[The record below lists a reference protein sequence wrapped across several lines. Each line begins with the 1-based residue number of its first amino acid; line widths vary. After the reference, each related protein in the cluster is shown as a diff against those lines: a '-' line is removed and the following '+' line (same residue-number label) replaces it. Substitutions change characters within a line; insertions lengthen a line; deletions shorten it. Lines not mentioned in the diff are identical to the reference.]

1 MPLLTTQSARGFGFG
16 SLVASI
22 PGTFESIATQTVT
35 SGGTSSIAFTSI
47 PSTYKNLQLR
57 ITAQTNRTVYGI
69 DEGYMRFNSDSGNNY
84 SNHRMFG
91 DGSSATAAP
100 NQSET
105 HILMGSGHFG
115 TTVGGGNFGI
125 NIIDI
130 FDYASTN
137 KNKTIRLIGGTD
149 HNGAQYGSIGGRVGQ
164 TSGVWMNSASAISSI
179 TITPANSSLFT
190 EYSSFALYGIK
201 G

>member
-22 PGTFESIATQTVT
+22 PGTFESISTFTVT

-57 ITAQTNRTVYGI
+57 ITAQTNRGTYGI
-69 DEGYMRFNSDSGNNY
+69 DEALMRFNSDTGNNY
-84 SNHRMFG
+84 TAHRMFG
-91 DGSSATAAP
+91 DGTNAVA
-100 NQSET
+100 SET
-105 HILMGSGHFG
+105 VSVSGILVGSGHLG
-115 TTVGGGNFGI
+115 TTTGGQFGI

-137 KNKTIRLIGGTD
+137 KNKTTRLIGGTD
-149 HNGAQYGSIGGRVGQ
+149 HNGAQYGTIGGRVGQ
-164 TSGVWMNSASAISSI
+164 TSAFWTNSGNAISAI
-179 TITPANSSLFT
+179 TLTPANASLFT